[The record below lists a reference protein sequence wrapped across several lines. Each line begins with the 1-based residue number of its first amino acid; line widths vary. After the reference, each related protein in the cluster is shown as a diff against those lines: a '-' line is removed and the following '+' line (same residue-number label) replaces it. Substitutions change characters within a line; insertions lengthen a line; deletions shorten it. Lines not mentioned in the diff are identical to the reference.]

1 MLILRHVHTSWDTV
15 WHLWTKAGASKS
27 EELYLHMTSSVGYLF
42 SSTPKHSLIPWLP
55 FLTEALVLSKEMN
68 FVATSLSTEP
78 TYQMTNT
85 HFPCGRY
92 AWVLNGLFYRVPRQT
107 WHHFLH
113 DFVTSEFFLI
123 FSLWKRRWQ
132 CEKSLLLK
140 ENNSPCLL
148 QLHDASH
155 LLNTD
160 SSPYTP
166 ELCWQQQLFTSPSTL
181 VFLQI
186 LPSSSSSVWALKVP
200 RVPSKGQNSL
210 RCNCFPISFGKQR
223 WIFQILWDI

>member
-15 WHLWTKAGASKS
+15 WHLWTKVGASKS

-132 CEKSLLLK
+132 CEKKSAVEGKQQSLSSAATRCEPFTEDWLFPIHTWIMLTAAALYF
-140 ENNSPCLL
+140 SLHPCLSA
-148 QLHDASH
+148 D
-155 LLNTD
+155 T
-160 SSPYTP
+160 T
-166 ELCWQQQLFTSPSTL
+166 
-181 VFLQI
+181 
-186 LPSSSSSVWALKVP
+186 
-200 RVPSKGQNSL
+200 
-210 RCNCFPISFGKQR
+210 
-223 WIFQILWDI
+223 